1 MHKLLSAFVL
11 AAFALPAAAQ
21 IVPVAPFTGDAAE
34 NFEAQPPQNGVQC
47 LLPRIFGER
56 ADLCAASGLG
66 LGVAGGFGLSGT
78 IFAHSGV
85 QCAAD
90 GTAGMVITFD
100 APVQS
105 FGGWF
110 GTIASSSNGSARFYD
125 SGNALI
131 GMQPIA
137 ATACMVNCGWTWNG
151 WNVSSGPLIKHI
163 ELGTGN
169 GSGAGLALDD
179 LVAQFGALATGTPF
193 CSGDGS
199 AHACPCNNT
208 SADAP
213 RGCLNSSGHGA
224 RLTAGGVASL
234 TSDSV
239 VLYAS
244 DMGASSPHLFFQG
257 TNQVAIGAQVFGDG
271 LRCAGGSIVRLAE
284 RTSVNGT
291 SHYPGSTDPELHVRG
306 QIMSPGV
313 RTYQVWYRDPA
324 TFCTTLPFNLTNGYE
339 ITWQS

>member
-1 MHKLLSAFVL
+1 V
-11 AAFALPAAAQ
+11 
-21 IVPVAPFTGDAAE
+21 
-34 NFEAQPPQNGVQC
+34 
-47 LLPRIFGER
+47 RIFGQR

-78 IFAHSGV
+78 IFAHGGV

-90 GTAGMVITFD
+90 GTAGMVLTFD

-110 GTIASSSNGSARFYD
+110 GTIASTSNGAARFYD
-125 SGNALI
+125 ANDALI

-137 ATACMVNCGWTWNG
+137 ATACTLNCGWTWNG
-151 WNVSSGPLIKHI
+151 WSVMGGPGIKRV

-179 LVAQFGALATGTPF
+179 LVAQFGSAATGTFF
-193 CSGDGS
+193 CSGDGT

-208 SADAP
+208 SPYSP
-213 RGCLNSSGHGA
+213 RGCTNSTGHGA
-224 RLTAGGVASL
+224 LLTAGGVASL
-234 TSDSV
+234 ANDSV
-239 VLYAS
+239 VLYATG
-244 DMGASSPHLFFQG
+244 MGASSPHLFFQG
-257 TNQVAIGAQVFGDG
+257 TNQVPGGGQPFGDG
-271 LRCAGGSIVRLAE
+271 LRCAGGSIVRLAQ

-291 SHYPGSTDPELHVRG
+291 SLYPAANDPMLHVRG
-306 QIMSPGV
+306 QISSPGV
-313 RTYQVWYRDPA
+313 RTYQVWYRDTA
-324 TFCTTLPFNLTNGYE
+324 SFCTPSPFNLTNGVQ